1 MQNDVY
7 HRLHTINKKIYSVYY
22 ICESRIYGGPQLSRK
37 NKICHGKIKFETTN
51 SNYSRQTTNTHG
63 KSKTL
68 AAKANRSGKIKSRME
83 VSGCPSM
90 WCSASQSTRLERK
103 SKDRPTL
110 TPNMV
115 FVVASHYQSLQIIVL
130 LLQACLLEIYLF
142 CGI

>member
-63 KSKTL
+63 KSKKQL
-68 AAKANRSGKIKSRME
+68 LQFKIHH
-83 VSGCPSM
+83 G
-90 WCSASQSTRLERK
+90 K
-103 SKDRPTL
+103 SKTL
-110 TPNMV
+110 TAQAKHSRQKQIAPAKSNQEWRSA
-115 FVVASHYQSLQIIVL
+115 VVQV
-130 LLQACLLEIYLF
+130 
-142 CGI
+142 CGVALHNQHD